1 MRCTGIDELRGPG
14 AVALDKSAG
23 MSSIVQEAVVILEKA
38 IVLRQTGK
46 PIALS

>member
-1 MRCTGIDELRGPG
+1 MHCTGIDELRGAG
-14 AVALDKSAG
+14 AIALDKSAG